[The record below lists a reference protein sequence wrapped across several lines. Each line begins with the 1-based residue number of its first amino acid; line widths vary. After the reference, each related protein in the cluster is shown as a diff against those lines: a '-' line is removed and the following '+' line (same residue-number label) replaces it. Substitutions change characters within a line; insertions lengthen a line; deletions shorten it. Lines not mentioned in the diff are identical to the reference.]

1 MLEEIVGSS
10 GRKTKIEKYSPFR
23 IRGLGK
29 TLEGLPSPLP
39 GPTSKIICKSKAK
52 IAIYKQ
58 EEILRCEAVL
68 AFRKSVNSFFLLLFL
83 FPLSYL
89 HSKVSLER
97 LIDKYVMLCPIP
109 DENTKNILLLETNI

>member
-1 MLEEIVGSS
+1 MGSS

-29 TLEGLPSPLP
+29 TLEGLPSPLL

-52 IAIYKQ
+52 PAIYKQ
-58 EEILRCEAVL
+58 EEILCCELVL
-68 AFRKSVNSFFLLLFL
+68 AFRKSVNMFFLLLFL

-89 HSKVSLER
+89 HSKVSPER
-97 LIDKYVMLCPIP
+97 LIDKYVTLCPIP
-109 DENTKNILLLETNI
+109 DENTKNILLLETNV